1 MATGSPRRRA
11 PRPLLLLLLILLF
24 AGGGE
29 ANAARP
35 SPIKN
40 VVVLALENRSFDHML
55 GWTRRLLGL
64 PVDGLTGAE
73 CNPNSSP
80 SANSS
85 TASSICVSADAD
97 LVVPDDPGHSFE
109 DVLEQVFGNISAA
122 AAQPSMSGFV
132 RSALSVNALL
142 SSAVMRAFRPSLL
155 PAFSALAP
163 AFAVFD
169 RWFSSIPGPTQPN
182 RLFLYSATSRGAV
195 AHDKLDLLLGYPQRT
210 IFDSLAADGR
220 DFAVYFKTIP
230 TVLFYR
236 RLRALRYA
244 ARSFHRYDA
253 AFKDH
258 ARRGVLPALSV
269 IEPRY
274 FDLTGTPADDDHPA
288 HDVANGQRLVKDVYE
303 ALRASPQWN
312 QTLLIVTYDE
322 HGGFYDHVA
331 TPTAGVPSPDGIRG
345 PPPFFFKFDRLG
357 VRVPSI
363 MVSPWIKKGTVVGRP
378 VGPADTSEFEH
389 SSIPATL
396 KKIFNLSSDF
406 LTKRDAWAGT
416 FEHIFTEL
424 DEPRTDCPGIYANQS
439 FLRISQ
445 LCSSATQHR
454 ATDSIKEMNTM
465 QTQLQNAIDL
475 IHPSNHTNQKLNSL
489 CHYAFC
495 CRDTAR
501 GAVRE
506 ADPTQ
511 RARLALGFPAR
522 ARGARELPERRLHAD
537 EPRAGDP
544 EEEDDREAGR
554 RVRAASRHGL
564 SAGEQA
570 GGAAGRERVRHRDH
584 EVVPDE

>member
-1 MATGSPRRRA
+1 MHPWPTIQRTVTRRMPPKHASPCPPSVPAPSSSTCTSTSTAGISSNTPVPDMATRSTHRR
-11 PRPLLLLLLILLF
+11 PLLLILLF
-24 AGGGE
+24 LLLFAAVNGS
-29 ANAARP
+29 ARP
-35 SPIKN
+35 STSPIKN

-55 GWTRRLLGL
+55 GWMRRLLGL

-73 CNPNSSP
+73 CNPNST
-80 SANSS
+80 NS
-85 TASSICVSADAD
+85 TTSSICVSADAD

-109 DVLEQVFGNISAA
+109 DVLEQVFGNGNIS

-155 PAFSALAP
+155 PTFSALAP

-210 IFDSLAADGR
+210 IFESLAADGH

-322 HGGFYDHVA
+322 HGGFYDHVS

-357 VRVPSI
+357 VRVPTI
-363 MVSPWIKKGTVVGRP
+363 MVSPWIKKGTVVGRA
-378 VGPADTSEFEH
+378 VGPTDTSEFEH
-389 SSIPATL
+389 SSIPATI

-424 DEPRTDCPGIYANQS
+424 DQPRTDCPETLPEVPFVRPTPPKEHGWLSDFQRELVELAS
-439 FLRISQ
+439 FLNGDYMLTSLAQESRKKKMTVKQ
-445 LCSSATQHR
+445 ADAYVRR
-454 ATDSIKEMNTM
+454 AITSF
-465 QTQLQNAIDL
+465 LQA
-475 IHPSNHTNQKLNSL
+475 SKQ
-489 CHYAFC
+489 
-495 CRDTAR
+495 
-501 GAVRE
+501 AVR
-506 ADPTQ
+506 
-511 RARLALGFPAR
+511 LGAN
-522 ARGARELPERRLHAD
+522 E
-537 EPRAGDP
+537 
-544 EEEDDREAGR
+544 
-554 RVRAASRHGL
+554 
-564 SAGEQA
+564 SAIVTM
-570 GGAAGRERVRHRDH
+570 RSSLTSKSSSSSS
-584 EVVPDE
+584 P